1 MNITQWLIEEV
12 NKRGW
17 SFRELGRRAGL
28 SSGAI
33 SKVITGV
40 SLPRWEFC
48 RKVALAFNVP
58 AEKVY
63 RLAGLLP
70 PEPEETTNMREINH
84 LFSQLSTEDQKRFI
98 FFVRT
103 FLKPRSDPVQG
114 AVQAQN
120 GVANQNGVRL
130 RKRR

>member
-1 MNITQWLIEEV
+1 MDITQWLIEEV

-33 SKVITGV
+33 SKIITGV

-58 AEKVY
+58 AEKVF

-70 PEPEETTNMREINH
+70 PEPKETTNMREMKH
-84 LFSQLSTEDQKRFI
+84 LFSQLSPKDQKRFI
-98 FFVRT
+98 VFVRT
-103 FLKPRSDPVQG
+103 FLEPEVDFTQVVAQT
-114 AVQAQN
+114 QN
-120 GVANQNGVRL
+120 GIANQNGVRH

>member
-1 MNITQWLIEEV
+1 VDITQWLVEEV

-40 SLPRWEFC
+40 SLPGWEFC
-48 RKVALAFNVP
+48 RRVARAFNVP
-58 AEKVY
+58 PEKVF

-70 PEPEETTNMREINH
+70 PEPRETTNMREITH
-84 LFSQLSTEDQKRFI
+84 LFSQLSPEDQERFI
-98 FFVRT
+98 AFVRT
-103 FLKPRSDPVQG
+103 FLEPGGDLAQG
-114 AVQAQN
+114 AVQVQD
-120 GVANQNGVRL
+120 GVADKKGVRF
-130 RKRR
+130 RERR

>member
-1 MNITQWLIEEV
+1 MDITQWLIEEV

-58 AEKVY
+58 AEKVF

-70 PEPEETTNMREINH
+70 PEPKETTNMREMKH
-84 LFSQLSTEDQKRFI
+84 LFSQLSPKDQKRFI
-98 FFVRT
+98 VFVRT
-103 FLKPRSDPVQG
+103 FLEPEVDSTQVVAQT
-114 AVQAQN
+114 QN
-120 GVANQNGVRL
+120 GIANQNGVRH